1 MKPAFFSHSA
11 RIQSVC
17 LAATLLTAS
26 AVGLAQQRRGTGAAG
41 APTAAPAGRLNVVKT
56 GIKVEPRSRVA
67 IGDGII
73 VYGTG
78 FNGVD
83 YIQPGDTAGRGIPGG
98 DEFSSAEFV
107 VCGKKIVLAKNF
119 NVSVYDTATKT
130 MVDIPESEVR
140 LSSMSSEMY
149 NARAIA
155 ADGPYCI
162 VSNDHSSV
170 ADQSVVKLIDT
181 SGPKPKLVKLPVAD
195 TRLKVHQVAID
206 AATRQ
211 AMVIF
216 EVDRQILVYDIDNPN
231 AQPKYFK
238 LGDYGP
244 VSTPVKFKGGKLF
257 YVGDYQG
264 SNYFCALEIATGK
277 VWYAKT
283 KVWAY
288 PFATNGSTY
297 CVFLNREAND
307 SSALE
312 YRSSI
317 GQYGGEPNPAVAS
330 GGFVSGKTNADGLV
344 GFGSSAAMTS
354 DGKLIFMA
362 GQAEISDG
370 EHLHV
375 SRGGGAFT
383 LVPDATEKPA
393 FLRAS
398 DVVATDSLVAFKVGD
413 RSETKLGYIRLQ

>member
-1 MKPAFFSHSA
+1 MKHAFFSHTA

-26 AVGLAQQRRGTGAAG
+26 AVGLAQQRRGAGAA
-41 APTAAPAGRLNVVKT
+41 APTAAPAGSLNVVKT

-83 YIQPGDTAGRGIPGG
+83 YMQPGDTAGRGIPGG

-162 VSNDHSSV
+162 VSNDYTSV
-170 ADQSVVKLIDT
+170 GDRSVIKLIDT

-195 TRLKVHQVAID
+195 TRLKVHQIAID
-206 AATRQ
+206 AATGR
-211 AMVIF
+211 
-216 EVDRQILVYDIDNPN
+216 RWSSS
-231 AQPKYFK
+231 K
-238 LGDYGP
+238 LTARFS
-244 VSTPVKFKGGKLF
+244 ST
-257 YVGDYQG
+257 
-264 SNYFCALEIATGK
+264 T
-277 VWYAKT
+277 
-283 KVWAY
+283 
-288 PFATNGSTY
+288 STI
-297 CVFLNREAND
+297 RTPSRSTS
-307 SSALE
+307 SSAITA
-312 YRSSI
+312 R
-317 GQYGGEPNPAVAS
+317 
-330 GGFVSGKTNADGLV
+330 F
-344 GFGSSAAMTS
+344 
-354 DGKLIFMA
+354 
-362 GQAEISDG
+362 
-370 EHLHV
+370 
-375 SRGGGAFT
+375 R
-383 LVPDATEKPA
+383 
-393 FLRAS
+393 R
-398 DVVATDSLVAFKVGD
+398 
-413 RSETKLGYIRLQ
+413 R